1 MKKIAII
8 TPFLANGGLEKVA
21 IVGAEELSKYFDV
34 TLIVMD
40 SFHIDY
46 PYKGK
51 TIDMK
56 VSLMDRGIFKRLYNI
71 ALSTVK
77 LRKLKKEYNFDVVI
91 SHGELANLPNV
102 FSGGKKNILTVHE
115 NRFAALKDLQGK
127 FVNKIIKYIY
137 SAKNVSKVVTV
148 SKGIRE
154 SFIEHLDMDEDT
166 IVTIYNPYNI
176 DEIKSFSKEELGE
189 FSSLFDYQV
198 LSITGRLTM
207 QKGQWYLLR
216 IFRELKKTKP
226 ELKLIILGDG
236 EMKEEIVELSK
247 NLGLKTYS
255 VWEKEVFN
263 ESFDVYFMGFQKNPF
278 KFVKASKLFIMTSL
292 WEGFGNTIVE
302 AMACGTPVISTDCK
316 SGPGEII
323 YPELKKGNIVN
334 EAIYDGFGVLM
345 PIFKS
350 EFVGVDEALN
360 EKEILWMETLHALL
374 KDEEKLLNYG
384 KTGLI
389 RAEYFRLEAIMA
401 EWKSL
406 IDSSFELDNEEC
418 KC

>member
-46 PYKGK
+46 PYHGN
-51 TIDMK
+51 TIDLK
-56 VSLMDRGIFKRLYNI
+56 VSLMNRNIFKRLYNM
-71 ALSTVK
+71 LSSTIK
-77 LRKLKKEYNFDVVI
+77 LRKLKKQYNFDMVI

-102 FSGGKKNILTVHE
+102 FSGGKKLILTVHE
-115 NRFAALKDLQGK
+115 NRFAALKDMQGK

-137 SAKNVSKVVTV
+137 STKSVFKIVTV

-154 SFIEHLDMDEDT
+154 SFIANLGIDKKS
-166 IVTIYNPYNI
+166 IITIYNPYNI
-176 DEIKSFSKEELGE
+176 DEIKKLSEEDIGE
-189 FSSLFDYQV
+189 FNMLFNHQV
-198 LSITGRLTM
+198 LTITGRLTM

-216 IFRELKKTKP
+216 IFKVLLKNNSN
-226 ELKLIILGDG
+226 LKLVILGDG
-236 EMKEEIVELSK
+236 EMKEQLIQLSK
-247 NLGLKTYS
+247 NLGLKTYIN
-255 VWEKEVFN
+255 EKENIFDT
-263 ESFDVYFMGFQKNPF
+263 SFDVYFMGFQKNPF
-278 KFVKASKLFIMTSL
+278 KFVKASKIFIMTSL

-302 AMACGTPVISTDCK
+302 AMACGTPVISTNCK

-323 YPELKKGNIVN
+323 YPKLKVKEVHKPL
-334 EAIYDGFGVLM
+334 YKGFGVLM

-350 EFVGVDEALN
+350 EFVDKNRVLDEN
-360 EKEILWMETLHALL
+360 EHLWVNTLKNLL
-374 KDEEKLLNYG
+374 KDDEKLLYYQTVGAKRAKDFQLENIM
-384 KTGLI
+384 KEWINLI
-389 RAEYFRLEAIMA
+389 E
-401 EWKSL
+401 
-406 IDSSFELDNEEC
+406 SSFKHIEVEE

>member
-21 IVGAEELSKYFDV
+21 IVGAEELSKYFDI

-46 PYKGK
+46 PYNGK
-51 TIDMK
+51 MIDLR
-56 VSLMDRGIFKRLYNI
+56 VSLMNRNIFKRIYNMVS
-71 ALSTVK
+71 STIK
-77 LRKLKKEYNFDVVI
+77 LQRIKKQYNFDMVI
-91 SHGELANLPNV
+91 SHGELANIPNV
-102 FSGGKKNILTVHE
+102 FSGGSHNILTVHE
-115 NRFAALKDLQGK
+115 NRFAALKDIQGK

-137 SAKNVSKVVTV
+137 SAKSVSKVVTV

-154 SFIEHLDMDEDT
+154 SFIENLKIDEKS

-176 DEIKSFSKEELGE
+176 EEIKNLSKESLGE
-189 FSSLFDYQV
+189 FNSLFEYQV

-216 IFRELKKTKP
+216 IFRELKKIKP
-226 ELKLIILGDG
+226 ELKLLILGEG
-236 EMKEEIVELSK
+236 EMREELIQLSK
-247 NLGLKTYS
+247 NLGLKTYINK
-255 VWEKEVFN
+255 KENIFN
-263 ESFDVYFMGFQKNPF
+263 TSFDVYFMGFQKNPF
-278 KFVKASKLFIMTSL
+278 KFVKASKLFAMTSL

-302 AMACGTPVISTDCK
+302 AMACSTPVISTNCK

-323 YPELKKGNIVN
+323 CPNLKDQEVHKALYN
-334 EAIYDGFGVLM
+334 GFGVLM

-350 EFVGVDEALN
+350 EFVYIDSILDD
-360 EKEILWMETLHALL
+360 KELLWVKTL
-374 KDEEKLLNYG
+374 EKLLNDDDKLIHYSDI
-384 KTGLI
+384 GLR
-389 RAEYFRLEAIMA
+389 RAEDFQLESIIK
-401 EWKSL
+401 EWKIL
-406 IDSSFELDNEEC
+406 IENSFKFKSIEL